1 MRPEHVARRFLLLAL
16 ALLLTACGFQLR
28 GTGEAAVAWP
38 AALARL
44 QLGGPALS
52 PEVERQLAP
61 ALRRAGAELVVA
73 GGADAARLE
82 ILAYDEGEDLL
93 ALGVGSTARDF
104 QLSARIDYTLQAGG
118 DATVQSGS
126 VSANRT
132 VQSSADQVNA
142 ALAEARRVKRELR
155 DEVIDAL
162 VRRLAAR
169 G

>member
-61 ALRRAGAELVVA
+61 ALRRAGAELVEA

-82 ILAYDEGEDLL
+82 IL
-93 ALGVGSTARDF
+93 
-104 QLSARIDYTLQAGG
+104 
-118 DATVQSGS
+118 VQSGS

>member
-1 MRPEHVARRFLLLAL
+1 
-16 ALLLTACGFQLR
+16 
-28 GTGEAAVAWP
+28 
-38 AALARL
+38 
-44 QLGGPALS
+44 
-52 PEVERQLAP
+52 
-61 ALRRAGAELVVA
+61 
-73 GGADAARLE
+73 
-82 ILAYDEGEDLL
+82 
-93 ALGVGSTARDF
+93 VGSTARDF